1 MSESIKTIGQ
11 LLYDGIDENEYLNE
25 IYDSILFNYTAGL
38 FKLDVARKDIDLAH
52 ALRFS
57 DILSKSVDVE
67 RGDKHRIWAQE
78 IVALLMAITAPNSEG
93 SGMIQQYLGSV
104 LYSSGNYQGL
114 SIKAKNYQSI
124 DPLDRLYNG
133 YKREYFHVPASPD
146 KYFMQSQKAVYDH
159 FNDEYFSYS
168 GPTSMGKSF
177 VMQMFIKEQVQS
189 GKKGNFC
196 ILVPSKA
203 LINEVTHD
211 ISEEL
216 QGLMKKED
224 YRIVTSAGAYILQEE
239 ADLHNFIF
247 IMTPERLMYLLIA
260 FESMPIEY
268 VFVDEAQ
275 KISLPDGRSA
285 FYYKVVSMLGH
296 REHRPHFVF
305 ASPNIPNPEV
315 YLQLVPNAVKSEDR
329 VLASSYAPVSQA
341 KILVDCVLREVKYYN
356 DHSKKLTFVSRLST
370 AMSLKEIIREC
381 GGDSKSIIYCKS
393 KDEVVSYALDYA
405 KDMPS
410 LNNPELDALAD
421 DIRNEVHG
429 AFFLA
434 ETISKGVAYHMGY
447 LPTTIRLRI
456 EEQFRK
462 PGGLRTLF
470 CTSTLLEGVNLPADN
485 LFVTHY
491 NKGGKPMEAIDF
503 KNLIGR
509 VGRIQYNLYGNVYL
523 VCLDQT
529 VNQTEYFNLLQK
541 DVEPQVL
548 SIRSLAAEYKEYV
561 AECLMQGNAKL
572 EKLKGQT
579 KEEYSLMRKIANI
592 LLRDI
597 MLGRETR
604 VVREFRE
611 YLTVEQMEQIKAQ
624 FSDRVSQPDDDIN
637 ISTDQKERLIK
648 AIEGGLRYP
657 KISYT
662 GFIDYKETLAFLEQ
676 LHDVFDW
683 ETYEKDTLG
692 SKNRLKK
699 YVVLLE
705 KWIKGESLKQIIDED
720 VDYRW
725 TKKRMVYLPNSK
737 EVFNGSPAHINQV
750 ISDNLNMI
758 NDVLLFRLANYFLRF
773 SSEYRSFHNLKS
785 LGFNDW
791 YEFVEYGT
799 WEYFPINLQK
809 NGFSREVASYINRY
823 RGNYTVE
830 IDGRTLLKRSLF
842 RCANA
847 SVSREAKEV
856 AYNMPELFEEE

>member
-1 MSESIKTIGQ
+1 MNKNTLTIGQ
-11 LLYDGIDENEYLNE
+11 VIYEGIDENEYLNE
-25 IYDSILFNYTAGL
+25 IYDAILFNYTANL
-38 FKLDVARKDIDLAH
+38 FHLDVERKEVNVAH
-52 ALRFS
+52 ALRFA
-57 DILSKSVDVE
+57 DILSKSIDEE
-67 RGDKHRIWAQE
+67 RGDRHRIWAQE
-78 IVALLMAITAPNSEG
+78 IVSLLKAITPSDTEEG
-93 SGMIQQYLGSV
+93 VMIQQYLGSV
-104 LYSSGNYQGL
+104 LYTAGNYQGL
-114 SIKAKNYQSI
+114 SIKAKDYKSI
-124 DPLDRLYNG
+124 DLMDRLYNG
-133 YKREYFHVPASPD
+133 YKRHYFQVPASPD
-146 KYFMQSQKAVYDH
+146 KYFLQSQKTVYDH
-159 FNDEYFSYS
+159 FNDDYFSYS

-189 GKKGNFC
+189 GQTGNFC

-216 QGLMKKED
+216 KGLMKKED

-239 ADLHNFIF
+239 AELHNFIF

-275 KISLPDGRSA
+275 KISILDGRSA
-285 FYYKVVSMLGH
+285 FYYKVISMLGH

-305 ASPNIPNPEV
+305 ASPNIPNPEI
-315 YLQLVPNAVKSEDR
+315 YLQLVPHAEKNADR
-329 VLASSYAPVSQA
+329 ILASNYAPVSQT

-356 DHSKKLTFVSRLST
+356 DHTKGLTLVSRLPVD
-370 AMSLKEIIREC
+370 MELNKIIREC

-393 KDEVVSYALDYA
+393 KEEVVSYALEYA
-405 KDMPS
+405 KNMQP

-429 AFFLA
+429 AYYLA

-462 PGGLRTLF
+462 PGGLKTLF

-491 NKGGKPMEAIDF
+491 NKGGRPMEAIDF

-523 VCLDQT
+523 VCMDKTMDQA
-529 VNQTEYFNLLQK
+529 EYVTLLRK
-541 DVEPQVL
+541 EVEPQVL
-548 SIRSLAAEYKEYV
+548 SIRNLSEKYKEYV
-561 AECLMQGNAKL
+561 ATCFLNGQTKL

-579 KEEYSLMRKIANI
+579 KEEYALMRKTANI

-604 VVREFRE
+604 VLKEFKDF
-611 YLTVEQMEQIKAQ
+611 LNADQIESIRSRFAAYE
-624 FSDRVSQPDDDIN
+624 FQPDDDIN
-637 ISTDQKERLIK
+637 ISTDQKEQLIK
-648 AIEGGLRYP
+648 AIEGGLKYP
-657 KISYT
+657 KIGYY
-662 GFIDYKETLAFLEQ
+662 GYIDYKETLAFLET
-676 LHDVFDW
+676 LWEVFDW
-683 ETYEKDTLG
+683 KTYEKETLG
-692 SKNRLKK
+692 AKKRLTK
-699 YVVLLE
+699 YVVLLQ
-705 KWIKGESLKQIIDED
+705 KWIKGKTVQEMIQED
-720 VDYRW
+720 IDYRAA
-725 TKKRMVYLPNSK
+725 KKKDVYLDTGK
-737 EVFNGSPAHINQV
+737 AQFDGSQKHINAV
-750 ISDNLNMI
+750 IADNLNMI
-758 NDVLLFRLANYFLRF
+758 NDVILFRLANYFLRF
-773 SSEYRSFHNLKS
+773 SGEYRNFHNLKS

-823 RGNYTVE
+823 QTRYTVMV
-830 IDGRTLLKRSLF
+830 GNRQLLRRSLLH
-842 RCANA
+842 CPNA
-847 SVSREAKEV
+847 SVSREAQEV
-856 AYNMPELFEEE
+856 IYNMPELFEEE